1 MIGNNFGSHE
11 KTNWKI
17 TEYDHILM
25 NKGED
30 HVKKEDYILNC
41 LRIKL
46 WDAFIF

>member
-11 KTNWKI
+11 KANWKI

-30 HVKKEDYILNC
+30 RYMLKK
-41 LRIKL
+41 RI
-46 WDAFIF
+46 IF